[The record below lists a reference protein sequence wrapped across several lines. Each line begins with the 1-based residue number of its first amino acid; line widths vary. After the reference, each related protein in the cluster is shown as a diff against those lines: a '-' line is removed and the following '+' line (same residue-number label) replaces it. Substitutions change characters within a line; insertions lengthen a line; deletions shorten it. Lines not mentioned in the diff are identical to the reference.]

1 MDGFV
6 NLAAFASFASWRLA
20 FAAAFVPRAIE

>member
-6 NLAAFASFASWRLA
+6 NLVAFATFASWRLA
-20 FAAAFVPRAIE
+20 FAAAFLPSGIQ